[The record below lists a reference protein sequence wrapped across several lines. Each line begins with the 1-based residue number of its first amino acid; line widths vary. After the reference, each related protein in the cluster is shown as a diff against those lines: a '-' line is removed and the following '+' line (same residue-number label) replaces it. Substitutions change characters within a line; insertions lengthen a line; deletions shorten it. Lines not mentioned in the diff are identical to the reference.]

1 LVKDRIVAIKIPN
14 TVFEGLVKWMVRGP
28 WPEHFQEA
36 IDDHL
41 HAYCDVHDLDTFDE
55 LADKISQHWV
65 STLNDIAMNDF
76 LSRETEDGNVVDLYL
91 KRRGWNEKAIPKA
104 YLRGI
109 RDSVMSIY
117 EVSDIE
123 PGKSF
128 LARDLILGGDPI
140 RVEEKSGTQ
149 SMLQWE
155 HIAMR
160 IVEVR
165 GHRIIAGGLL
175 PYKPELSEQI
185 IEEIYMRADGAE
197 VGIEE
202 MFSEQDETPEPELI
216 QNLSLAMVLKM
227 SAPLFSE
234 AWLAGNVLDPDD
246 IELPTLFNSEGD
258 EIEFIQLH
266 CKFTKGTTQKQLR
279 SLLDAAED
287 MEPASAKI
295 WNWVATEPKK
305 SKLRPKSTG
314 SVTYKSELE
323 GGLLVH
329 GMIELRG
336 KTLEASVNSAE
347 RAEQLTKRLRSL
359 LGELVA
365 PPIMVRQT
373 IEQAMADQ
381 RGNPTPR
388 EQLDLPPDIESQ
400 LMKEFYDRHYRET
413 LDQPIPMLGNKSP
426 SDAAKTPKGREKV
439 AAWLKHLET
448 GEAKTRQNKS
458 TDAYDFSWIWQELG
472 VQDLRE

>member
-1 LVKDRIVAIKIPN
+1 MAIKIPN

-323 GGLLVH
+323 VGLLVH

-381 RGNPTPR
+381 RENPTPR

>member
-1 LVKDRIVAIKIPN
+1 MAIKIPN

-41 HAYCDVHDLDTFDE
+41 HAYCDAHDLDTFDE
-55 LADKISQHWV
+55 LADKIGQHWV

-128 LARDLILGGDPI
+128 LARDLILGGDPV

-155 HIAMR
+155 QFAMR
-160 IVEVR
+160 IVELR
-165 GHRIIAGGLL
+165 GHQIIAGGLL
-175 PYKPELSEQI
+175 PYEPELSEQV
-185 IEEIYMRADGAE
+185 IEEIYMRADDAE
-197 VGIEE
+197 AGIEE
-202 MFSEQDETPEPELI
+202 MLSEQDEYPEPELV
-216 QNLSLAMVLKM
+216 QNLALAMVLKM

-266 CKFTKGTTQKQLR
+266 CKLAKGTTQKQIR

-295 WNWVATEPKK
+295 WNWVAMGPEKPKP
-305 SKLRPKSTG
+305 RTKSTG

-323 GGLLVH
+323 GGALVR

-336 KTLEASVNSAE
+336 KNLEANVNSAK
-347 RAEQLTKRLRSL
+347 RAEQLTKQIHIL
-359 LGELVA
+359 LGQLVA
-365 PPIMVRQT
+365 PPVMVRQT
-373 IEQAMADQ
+373 MEQAMAEH
-381 RGNPTPR
+381 RENPTPR
-388 EQLDLPPDIESQ
+388 ESLDLPPDVESQ
-400 LMKEFYDRHYRET
+400 LMKEFHDRHYRET

-426 SDAAKTPKGREKV
+426 RDAAKTPKGREKV
-439 AAWLKHLET
+439 VAWLKHLET
-448 GEAKTRQNKS
+448 GEAKTRQSKEIGP
-458 TDAYDFSWIWQELG
+458 YDFTWMWQELG
-472 VQDLRE
+472 VLEDRN